1 MTAGETLVSPAV
13 TTICVDGSFD
23 RCSQVVENRARLLLE
38 RGGAIRRASMTS
50 RTRAASETIGRKTGS
65 ALSALA
71 LLAAILAPTV
81 PAYAQDGASLIRDTE
96 IEEILHHDAD
106 PIYAAAGLDPK
117 TVRILLVGDKELNA
131 FATQG
136 LMMGL
141 NTGLILQTE
150 TPNQLKGV
158 IAHETGHL
166 AGAHPLR
173 SGEMMRAGLTP
184 MILTMG
190 LGVLAALA
198 GAPDAGAVLMG
209 NASYFGALGALGYS
223 RDQESRADQ
232 AGAGFLE
239 ATGQSGR
246 GLVEFFDNF
255 RYQEVFDQSRRYAY
269 FRSHPLSGD
278 RIDALRS
285 RVEKLPHY
293 NTVDDPTSLAE
304 HEIMRAKLEGFLNPG
319 VAIVK
324 YKENDR
330 GFPARYA
337 RAIAYY
343 QMKEPDRALKILDG
357 LIAEN
362 PNNPYLWELKGQ
374 ILFEFN
380 RVKEA
385 EEPQRRSVALKPDA
399 ALLRV
404 NLGQTLIGLDD
415 PKKVDEGVAELKRSL
430 LDENDNSVAW
440 RLLAQAYD
448 KRGEDGQARL
458 ATAEQYFNMGATQEA
473 RVFAMRAR
481 ELLKKDSVEWRRAT
495 DIVLTSN
502 PSNQDLKDLAKEG
515 AVTSGLRR

>member
-1 MTAGETLVSPAV
+1 
-13 TTICVDGSFD
+13 
-23 RCSQVVENRARLLLE
+23 
-38 RGGAIRRASMTS
+38 MTS
-50 RTRAASETIGRKTGS
+50 RKRAVGKTFG
-65 ALSALA
+65 AGLSALA
-71 LLAAILAPTV
+71 LLTAVMAPISAAH
-81 PAYAQDGASLIRDTE
+81 AQDGGISLIRDTE
-96 IEEILHHDAD
+96 IEEILHRDAD

-158 IAHETGHL
+158 IAHESGHL

-173 SGEMMRAGLTP
+173 SDEMMKAGLKP

-198 GAPDAGAVLMG
+198 GAPDAGAVLFG
-209 NASYFGALGALGYS
+209 NASYFGTLGALGYS
-223 RDQESRADQ
+223 REQESRADQ
-232 AGAGFLE
+232 AGANFLE

-255 RYQEVFDQSRRYAY
+255 RYQEVFDQSRRFAY
-269 FRSHPLSGD
+269 FRSHPLSSD
-278 RIDALRS
+278 RIEALRAK
-285 RVEKLPHY
+285 VERLPHY
-293 NTVDDPTSLAE
+293 DAVDSPDELAE
-304 HEIMRAKLEGFLNPG
+304 HEIMKAKLEGFINPQT
-319 VAIVK
+319 ALIK
-324 YKENDR
+324 YRESDR

-343 QMKEPDRALKILDG
+343 QMKEPDRALRILDD
-357 LIAEN
+357 LISEN
-362 PNNPYLWELKGQ
+362 EKNPYLWELKGQ

-380 RVKEA
+380 RVALA

-399 ALLRV
+399 ALLRI

-415 PKKVDEGVAELKRSL
+415 PKKVEEGVGELKRALVNES
-430 LDENDNSVAW
+430 DNAVAW

-448 KRGEDGQARL
+448 KQGKDGDARL
-458 ATAEQYFNMGATQEA
+458 ATAEQYFNLGAVREA
-473 RVFAMRAR
+473 RVFDMRAR
-481 ELLKKDSVEWRRAT
+481 ELLKKDTPEWRRAT
-495 DIVLTSN
+495 DIVLASK
-502 PSNQDLKDLAKEG
+502 PSDQDLKALAKEG
-515 AVTSGLRR
+515 LVGR